1 MTERV
6 VALSLSG
13 LSKEFGGLRAV
24 DGVSLT
30 VGPGE
35 RRAIIGPNGAG
46 KTTLFSLISGETRP
60 TDGRIALFGQDVTRY
75 APHRRAGLGLAR
87 TYQITNLFPRL
98 TALENCLLAV
108 QALTPAKFHLHRGLH
123 RYPAFYE
130 RARRLLEAVGPA
142 DRAASAGRNLSHRD
156 HPQL

>member
-1 MTERV
+1 MREPAA
-6 VALSLSG
+6 ALSLGG

-24 DGVSLT
+24 DGVSVP

-46 KTTLFSLISGETRP
+46 KTTLFGLISGETRP
-60 TDGRIALFGQDVTRY
+60 TDGRIALFGRDVTRY

-108 QALTPAKFHLHRGLH
+108 QALTSAKLHLHRALSSYTDH
-123 RYPAFYE
+123 FT
-130 RARRLLEAVGPA
+130 RARSALESARLQGK
-142 DRAASAGRNLSHRD
+142 
-156 HPQL
+156 